1 MTNLYQN
8 VHRAQTFKGNPMRTN
23 QKGVGLIEVL
33 VSLILLSIAVLGY
46 SALQMQGVAASLEAS
61 NYVQAI
67 NIGRDLSERIKV
79 NREGLN
85 SYIAAANPPATN
97 ENEGDEATTT
107 KDCAED
113 FCSANEMAIYD
124 YQQVT
129 EKATGL
135 GMSLAILNCQGPTSL
150 KRKCIYVAWDE
161 TTPTNGTKTTDCT
174 TGVAYVTAARC
185 VIIEAYNYG

>member
-8 VHRAQTFKGNPMRTN
+8 VHRAQTFKGNPMRKN

-79 NREGLN
+79 NRGGFVTYNKLGAQ
-85 SYIAAANPPATN
+85 SGDSATS
-97 ENEGDEATTT
+97 TI
-107 KDCAED
+107 KDCATN
-113 FCSANEMAIYD
+113 FCNAEAMAKYD
-124 YQQVT
+124 YQQVST
-129 EKATGL
+129 KATSL
-135 GMSLAILNCQGPTSL
+135 GMKVAILDCQGPTNL

-161 TTPTNGTKTTDCT
+161 TTPTDGTKPTDCT
-174 TGVAYVTAARC
+174 TGTAYVTAARC
-185 VIIEAYNYG
+185 VIIEAYNS